1 MPPTSLEELRS
12 QIAEF
17 FFIDTEFENG
27 KRERLNNFFASASS
41 FL

>member
-17 FFIDTEFENG
+17 FLLIQSLKTA
-27 KRERLNNFFASASS
+27 KERG
-41 FL
+41 